1 MILVDTSIWIDHL
14 RGGDARLERLLDN
27 SQVSSHPFVVGEI
40 ALGNLRNRDEI
51 LQLLA
56 ALPTAAVASHDETLN
71 FISNFSLGGRG
82 LGYIDVHILAAVRLT
97 PQTTLWSKDKRLLE
111 VARDLGIPAVSA
123 P

>member
-1 MILVDTSIWIDHL
+1 
-14 RGGDARLERLLDN
+14 LLDN
-27 SQVSSHPFVVGEI
+27 SQVSTHPFVIGEI

-56 ALPTAAVASHDETLN
+56 ALPTVAVASHDETLN
-71 FISNFSLGGRG
+71 FISNFSLAGRG

-97 PQTTLWSKDKRLLE
+97 PQTTLWSKDKRLLA
-111 VARDLGIPAVSA
+111 VARDLSIPAVSA